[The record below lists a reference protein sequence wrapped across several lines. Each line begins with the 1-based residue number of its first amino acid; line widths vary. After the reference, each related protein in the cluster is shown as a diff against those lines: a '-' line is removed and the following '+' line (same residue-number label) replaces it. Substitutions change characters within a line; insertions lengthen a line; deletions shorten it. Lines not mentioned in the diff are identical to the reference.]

1 MMLKENLEEL
11 IDLNE
16 LADEKFSIETS
27 VNRAK
32 EILELIRHEVTS
44 FNAEFEDNK
53 WTLEKHLQKGTFV
66 TIDFSKLEGANRFR
80 KWDFF
85 SIDLVKCWVADL
97 LSQYYPEGVSASY
110 YYLISM
116 IEISDFFNPNKVNET
131 SEYLRN
137 YSLSVKNFVEENEVM
152 NMNEIRGKLKEDRA
166 GVSVVISLIT
176 AALNFLTYSELES
189 FHFYNKT
196 LMDIRKALPRRP
208 FVRLLPSGKD
218 VIKLD
223 ISINRYFENGISS
236 PSKLFF
242 APILLWWK
250 LTNIIPMRIVEFC
263 TIKRPGVS
271 ETKERYYITL
281 PRVKHRA
288 SKRRVQ
294 VIDRLEISKDLYD
307 LFDEYTNLTNK
318 YGESKTLVSFRAI
331 TALDRKRSNRSKK
344 NNHDYMSTG
353 SFRNLLKKFY
363 SEVVIGEYNYEV
375 GQEVKP
381 NDTRHFAFC
390 SLLMQGV
397 SPIEIARLGGHST
410 IEAQYHYSNHTEYF
424 IDIEVKKLIDGFIR
438 KDGELRANL
447 EGHEITYEEIEKKS
461 FQFPSNDT
469 RLKMEVGYCTD
480 VQQRCESNEC
490 MLCKNW
496 WIHPKDLLEIKPL
509 IEEKILKRK
518 QKIIEMGNFL
528 KKINESM
535 TETMI
540 SDVDPNI
547 FTTMETKGAAIQ
559 DHLVEIARL
568 EILKGVDVHE

>member
-1 MMLKENLEEL
+1 MLKEALEEL

-16 LADEKFSIETS
+16 LSDEKFSIETS

-32 EILELIRHEVTS
+32 EILELIRQEDTS
-44 FNAEFEDNK
+44 FKAEFEDNS
-53 WTLEKHLQKGTFV
+53 WTFEKHLIKGTFV

-80 KWDFF
+80 KWDLF
-85 SIDLVKCWVADL
+85 SVDLVKCWVAGLLGQFYPAGVSRSYSYL
-97 LSQYYPEGVSASY
+97 LS
-110 YYLISM
+110 I

-137 YSLSVKNFVEENEVM
+137 YSPSVIKCVEEQNILTVE
-152 NMNEIRGKLKEDRA
+152 EIRGKLKEDRA
-166 GVSVVISLIT
+166 GVSVVINMTT

-189 FHFYNKT
+189 FHFYNKA
-196 LMDIRKALPRRP
+196 LMEIKKALPKTTYARQ
-208 FVRLLPSGKD
+208 LPSGKD

-223 ISINRYFENGISS
+223 ISINRYFEYGINS

-250 LTNIIPMRIVEFC
+250 LTNIIPMRIIEFC
-263 TIKRPGVS
+263 MIRRPGVS
-271 ETKERYYITL
+271 ETNERYYIKL
-281 PRVKHRA
+281 PREKKRA

-294 VIDRLEISKDLYD
+294 VIDTLEISKDIYD
-307 LFDEYTNLTNK
+307 LFDEYNHLTNQ
-318 YGESKTLVSFRAI
+318 YGESKTVVSFRAT
-331 TALDRKRSNRSKK
+331 TALERKSTNRHKK
-344 NNHDYMSTG
+344 NNPDYMAPG

-363 SEVVIGEYNYEV
+363 SEVVIGEFHYEV
-375 GQEVKP
+375 EQEVRP

-438 KDGELRANL
+438 KDGELRGNF
-447 EGHEITYEEIEKKS
+447 EGHEITYEEIEQKS

-469 RLKMEVGYCTD
+469 RLEVEVGYCTD
-480 VQQRCESNEC
+480 ELQRCESKEC
-490 MLCKNW
+490 MLCKKW

-509 IEEKILKRK
+509 IEEKIRERK
-518 QKIIEMGNFL
+518 EKIIEMGRFL
-528 KKINESM
+528 KNINESI
-535 TETMI
+535 TETMV
-540 SDVDPNI
+540 SDVDPTI
-547 FTTMETKGAAIQ
+547 FNAMETKGASIQ

-568 EILKGVDVHE
+568 EILKGVDVDE